1 MWQAVDPDLRPDA
14 AGRSIMMRVEDVADA
29 VLWAV
34 TRPARV
40 DVTEIQMMP
49 TIDKARG

>member
-1 MWQAVDPDLRPDA
+1 
-14 AGRSIMMRVEDVADA
+14 
-29 VLWAV
+29 LWAV
-34 TRPARV
+34 TRSARV